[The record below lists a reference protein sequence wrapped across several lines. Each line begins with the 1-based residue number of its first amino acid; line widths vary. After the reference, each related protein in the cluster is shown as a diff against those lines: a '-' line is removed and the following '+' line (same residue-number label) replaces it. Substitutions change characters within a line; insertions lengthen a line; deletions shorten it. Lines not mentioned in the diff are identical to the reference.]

1 MYVSTQQQST
11 MKLNLNVKA
20 PSFDLNDVFDR
31 RINLEDY
38 KGKRTLIGFYRH
50 AGCPFCNLR
59 VHALTKIYPQ
69 VKEMNMEMIFFFE
82 SKKDVILRSTFHQEV
97 SPVPIISD
105 PENTWYKAY
114 GIEKSGVKSAVS
126 HITTFV
132 QTAIKAGKTGVP
144 MHLMAGDE
152 SIKTMPAEFLL
163 DEELIVRKLHYS
175 ERLNQRMLTSEI
187 IDFANKRE
195 NKEVL

>member
-1 MYVSTQQQST
+1 MR
-11 MKLNLNVKA
+11 LENNVKA
-20 PSFDLNDVFDR
+20 PSFDLEDVFGR
-31 RINLEDY
+31 QINLENY

-50 AGCPFCNLR
+50 AGCPFCNMR
-59 VHALTKIYPQ
+59 VHALTKAHSQ
-69 VKEMNMEMIFFFE
+69 LKDLNFEMIFFFE
-82 SKKDVILRSTFHQEV
+82 SRKEVILRSTFHQEV

-114 GIEKSGVKSAVS
+114 GIEKSGYKSAVS

-163 DEELIVRKLHYS
+163 DENLIIQKLHYS
-175 ERLNQRMLTSEI
+175 ERLNSRMLVDEI
-187 IDFANKRE
+187 LAFAE
-195 NKEVL
+195 GKEFNHVI